1 MTETHATQQSAP
13 ERGGALRPRHDAS
26 RGADA
31 GARPAVMERPSAPRV
46 EITIG
51 RVEVRAVY
59 APPPPAER
67 KTAAR
72 PMISLDDYLKQ
83 RDKAG

>member
-1 MTETHATQQSAP
+1 MTETHATPRSPP
-13 ERGGALRPRHDAS
+13 ERGGALRPRRDAS
-26 RGADA
+26 RSADA
-31 GARPAVMERPSAPRV
+31 NARPAAMERPSVPRV

-59 APPPPAER
+59 SPPPPAER

-72 PMISLDDYLKQ
+72 PMLSLDDYLKQ

>member
-1 MTETHATQQSAP
+1 MTEIRPTPPAAP
-13 ERGGALRPRHDAS
+13 ERGGLLRPS
-26 RGADA
+26 RNVTRSVDVAA
-31 GARPAVMERPSAPRV
+31 PPAAIERPSAPRV

-59 APPPPAER
+59 APPPVER
-67 KTAAR
+67 KVPAQ
-72 PMISLDDYLKQ
+72 PMTSLEDYLKQ

>member
-1 MTETHATQQSAP
+1 MTETHATPRSPP
-13 ERGGALRPRHDAS
+13 EHGGTLRPRRDAARSADAS
-26 RGADA
+26 
-31 GARPAVMERPSAPRV
+31 ARPAAMERPSAPRV

-59 APPPPAER
+59 APPPAER

-72 PMISLDDYLKQ
+72 PLTSLDDYLKQ

>member
-1 MTETHATQQSAP
+1 MTETHATQSPP
-13 ERGGALRPRHDAS
+13 EHGGTLRPRRDAS
-26 RGADA
+26 RSADA
-31 GARPAVMERPSAPRV
+31 NARPAAMERPSAPRV

-59 APPPPAER
+59 APPPAER

-72 PMISLDDYLKQ
+72 PLTSLDDYLKQ

>member
-1 MTETHATQQSAP
+1 MTETHATQSPP
-13 ERGGALRPRHDAS
+13 EHGGALRPRRDAS
-26 RGADA
+26 RSADA
-31 GARPAVMERPSAPRV
+31 NARPAAMERPSAPRV

>member
-1 MTETHATQQSAP
+1 MTETHATPQSAP
-13 ERGGALRPRHDAS
+13 ERGGALRPRHGAS

-31 GARPAVMERPSAPRV
+31 SARPAAMERPSAPRV

-59 APPPPAER
+59 APPPAER

-72 PMISLDDYLKQ
+72 PLTSLDDYLKQ
-83 RDKAG
+83 RDKTG